1 MKYLLNFV
9 TLYGRWKSFGKTYI
23 DFPNPEELPGVK
35 KKSFAL
41 PFNGGE
47 IWFEHLDGM
56 YQYTELVLEK
66 LKNDSDIFLLPSK
79 PAYIA
84 FVLDETLITADLI
97 DQIAYLLCRE
107 RKQFMR
113 ICFIGTD
120 RKSKR
125 LLKYAL
131 CNKGTFEVDF
141 INDMEKAKEW
151 LINSSRYETI

>member
-1 MKYLLNFV
+1 M
-9 TLYGRWKSFGKTYI
+9 RKTYRSVL
-23 DFPNPEELPGVK
+23 NPKDLPGVK

-84 FVLDETLITADLI
+84 FVLDETLITEPLMDEI
-97 DQIAYLLCRE
+97 VWLLCSSK
-107 RKQFMR
+107 KQFMR
-113 ICFIGTD
+113 ICFIGAD
-120 RKSKR
+120 GKSKR
-125 LLKYAL
+125 LIRHAL
-131 CNKGTFEVDF
+131 SDRNDFSVAF
-141 INDMEKAKEW
+141 INDTEKAKEW
-151 LINSSRYETI
+151 LISA

>member
-1 MKYLLNFV
+1 MK
-9 TLYGRWKSFGKTYI
+9 KAYI
-23 DFPNPEELPGVK
+23 DALNPKELPGVK

-41 PFNGGE
+41 PFRGGE

-79 PAYIA
+79 PANIA
-84 FVLDETLITADLI
+84 FVMDETLITENVI
-97 DQIAYLLCRE
+97 DEIVRLLCSD
-107 RKQFMR
+107 RKKFMR
-113 ICFIGTD
+113 VCFTGTD

-131 CNKGTFEVDF
+131 CNKGTFAVAF
-141 INDMEKAKEW
+141 INDTEKAKEW
-151 LINSSRYETI
+151 LIKPSG